1 MAFYFLA
8 LFHNQKLMSEGKV
21 SINEIKSF
29 CKIRVKL
36 VRPSCI
42 LAVTMVSH
50 IEETF
55 SPEMKTIVKQH

>member
-1 MAFYFLA
+1 
-8 LFHNQKLMSEGKV
+8 MSEGKV